1 MATTAPNAL
10 SSTIWRSSC
19 ATIFRVSRTV
29 KLVAV
34 VLLLAIMPLRGLA
47 AVTVGFCAMGHHEA
61 PAQSHGQHGGH
72 HHEAPAEPQGKADC
86 SICVEHCSSASFAVP
101 APADVLLARDGARRI
116 ALDEAF
122 AAGFVPDHLDPPP
135 LAL

>member
-1 MATTAPNAL
+1 M
-10 SSTIWRSSC
+10 
-19 ATIFRVSRTV
+19 SRTI
-29 KLVAV
+29 KTIAV
-34 VLLLAIMPLRGLA
+34 VLLLVIVPLRGLA
-47 AVTVGFCAMGHHEA
+47 AVTVGFCAMGHHDSA
-61 PAQSHGQHGGH
+61 PAVEEHDGH
-72 HHEAPAEPQGKADC
+72 HDHGHAPEPAGGPDC

-101 APADVLLARDGARRI
+101 APAGALFAPGGSSRM